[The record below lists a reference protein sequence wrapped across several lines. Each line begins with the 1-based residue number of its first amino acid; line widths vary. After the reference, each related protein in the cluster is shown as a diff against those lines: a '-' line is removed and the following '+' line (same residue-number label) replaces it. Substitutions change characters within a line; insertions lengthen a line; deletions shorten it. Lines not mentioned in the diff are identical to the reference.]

1 MDQRYRT
8 TDSTETPLE
17 KIQRVAEDGRLL
29 KEKPTK
35 FVLDNRIPRTK
46 STRRRFTSYF
56 SCVFRPTLSYLRI
69 TTSELLCGP
78 PPKEGAAYCVA
89 LCLSVC
95 PSVPLA
101 DVLYLQLR
109 RLTTEHPK

>member
-17 KIQRVAEDGRLL
+17 KIQRVVEDGRLL

-46 STRRRFTSYF
+46 STRRRFTSGDNAGNIVHLMQ
-56 SCVFRPTLSYLRI
+56 CVFRPTLSYLRI

-78 PPKEGAAYCVA
+78 PP
-89 LCLSVC
+89 
-95 PSVPLA
+95 
-101 DVLYLQLR
+101 
-109 RLTTEHPK
+109 